1 MNITTIENGFSYNDL
16 IYLFNGEIETISDS
30 QCLTP
35 TNEGTILLDLSC
47 TINEVEF
54 LDINEFITALKGE

>member
-1 MNITTIENGFSYNDL
+1 MNITTIENGFSYNNL

-47 TINEVEF
+47 TINEIKF

>member
-1 MNITTIENGFSYNDL
+1 MNITTIENGFSFNDL
-16 IYLFNGEIETISDS
+16 IYLFNGEIERISDS

-47 TINEVEF
+47 TINEVKYT
-54 LDINEFITALKGE
+54 DINEFITALKGE